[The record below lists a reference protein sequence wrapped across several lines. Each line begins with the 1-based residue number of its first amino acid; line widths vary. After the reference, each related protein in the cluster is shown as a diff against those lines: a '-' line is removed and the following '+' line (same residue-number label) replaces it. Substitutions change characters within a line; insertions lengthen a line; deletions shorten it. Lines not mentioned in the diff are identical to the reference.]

1 MCLMMLKTKDCR
13 IYDSPRKIIIT
24 AELQELLNLR
34 HKRID
39 ILEFPINTGKSHICD
54 RIQILET
61 RHHELTDLR
70 TGNLTHTA
78 VIDFSLDSVD
88 QFSDLFRRY
97 RAFMACPN
105 NRTTPSSILFL
116 LNGSLFISFL
126 TTIRGIIST
135 FSYEVKRFPHESHIR
150 LLRIAVLSSTGLEST
165 TLVLSFPQYGHLI
178 YLFLFFKNSG
188 I

>member
-1 MCLMMLKTKDCR
+1 MCLTKLKTKDCR

-39 ILEFPINTGKSHICD
+39 ILEFPINTGESHIRDC
-54 RIQILET
+54 IQILET
-61 RHHELTDLR
+61 SHHELTDCR

-88 QFSDLFRRY
+88 QFSDLF
-97 RAFMACPN
+97 
-105 NRTTPSSILFL
+105 
-116 LNGSLFISFL
+116 GSLFISFL